1 MVYLE
6 REQSFVTLNKR
17 QDQDHERD
25 VSAIIYVTTVIL
37 PSIIYRKDT
46 SESRAM
52 TSETLVHQARACFQA
67 FQ

>member
-17 QDQDHERD
+17 QDQDHERE

-37 PSIIYRKDT
+37 PSIIYRKDIGIWSNVVWNT
-46 SESRAM
+46 SAE
-52 TSETLVHQARACFQA
+52 ARACFQA